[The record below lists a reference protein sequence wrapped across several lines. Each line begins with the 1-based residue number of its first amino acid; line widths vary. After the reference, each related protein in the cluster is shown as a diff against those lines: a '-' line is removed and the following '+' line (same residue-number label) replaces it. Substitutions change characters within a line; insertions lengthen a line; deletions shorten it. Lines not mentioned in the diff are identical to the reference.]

1 MGWPCA
7 GESTNKPGQCGPL
20 NLCVSSAFSLCSW
33 WASRYSKCAWS
44 PQWSKQARPKPSPH
58 AAPRYAVSWDVWC
71 TSFLSRE
78 SCKRGVFST
87 LFSVDPV
94 RGSYSGFQPNPSSWF
109 SLILDSYRILYPGS
123 PMLSDTQAVLK
134 PVSWTAWRKVGAL
147 AIQFI
152 PFLPQ
157 GEARTGEL
165 VPTWRFFGSISIME
179 RGFPEFP

>member
-1 MGWPCA
+1 MLEKVLISLASVDC
-7 GESTNKPGQCGPL
+7 STFVLVQPYLFVLSGLPGIPSMLHPL
-20 NLCVSSAFSLCSW
+20 SGL
-33 WASRYSKCAWS
+33 
-44 PQWSKQARPKPSPH
+44 KQARPKPSPH
-58 AAPRYAVSWDVWC
+58 AVPRYAVSWDVWC

-109 SLILDSYRILYPGS
+109 SLIWDSYRILYPGS

-147 AIQFI
+147 ATHFI

-165 VPTWRFFGSISIME
+165 VPTWRFFGRISIME